1 LAVAD
6 LESGATRV
14 LPAALGSEGIT
25 VTPKGEV
32 WLAGLRGHRV
42 SIYGF
47 AGAERRLDQLRF
59 LQQIAVPNPLRLAYD
74 RSSNTVAVVSYQ
86 PKAAATS
93 HNFFSFD
100 ADSYQPLA
108 STLLSSSQR
117 GRINSQGLAAAN
129 GVFVTG
135 GFDNQT
141 VVIVDPKSLKV
152 KAEILMP
159 RCSLPSRFSHPTP
172 MAAAVA
178 TKQHQAGS
186 NNWSGGICPGTLRNP
201 DDRRFAVL
209 DGFSWSPQDLDPS

>member
-1 LAVAD
+1 M
-6 LESGATRV
+6 
-14 LPAALGSEGIT
+14 
-25 VTPKGEV
+25 
-32 WLAGLRGHRV
+32 

-47 AGAERRLDQLRF
+47 AGAERRLDQLR
-59 LQQIAVPNPLRLAYD
+59 LLHEIAVPNPLRLAYD
-74 RSSNTVAVVSYQ
+74 RTSNTVAVVSYG
-86 PKAAATS
+86 PNVAVNS

-100 ADSYQPLA
+100 ADSYLPLA

-129 GVFVTG
+129 GVFVTA

-141 VVIVDPKSLKV
+141 VVIIDPKSLKV

-159 RCSLPSRFSHPTP
+159 RCSLPARFSHPTP
-172 MAAAVA
+172 MTAAEA

-186 NNWSGGICPGTLRNP
+186 NNWSGGICSGTLRNS

-209 DGFSWSPQDLDPS
+209 DGFSWSPQDLEPS